1 VGSFAIPS
9 ESLTY
14 IAEVL
19 LIGSIGYFWPIWK
32 PQVRRKGHDMLGIL
46 AESLLLAIRLTP
58 TDARNHALA
67 LRRKEDEDWLA
78 SRRKGRFDATTH

>member
-1 VGSFAIPS
+1 
-9 ESLTY
+9 
-14 IAEVL
+14 
-19 LIGSIGYFWPIWK
+19 
-32 PQVRRKGHDMLGIL
+32 MLGIL